1 MILQEYFIA
10 MRGTSKH
17 LISVAI
23 ICLVVVSVNYLFC
36 EHGPTLKYNAL
47 TDENLPQDS
56 LGIAIFLAGSMR
68 LGLTLGT
75 LFLVKIFNRGKSE
88 G

>member
-1 MILQEYFIA
+1 MS
-10 MRGTSKH
+10 GTSKH

-23 ICLVVVSVNYLFC
+23 ICLVIVSVNHIFY
-36 EHGPTLKYNAL
+36 EHGSTLKNNAFAGE
-47 TDENLPQDS
+47 TLPQDS

-75 LFLVKIFNRGKSE
+75 LFLVKIFGPGKAE
-88 G
+88 R